1 MNHARPQRR
10 AVSRAMILMFAMAGA
25 SSPISAEE
33 MLHWQGAWVRSL
45 PPGAE
50 VTAAYGTLMNHGA
63 EVVSI
68 TNVSSTVGNEAQM
81 HDVMSEGDQRRMVHL
96 PSVDIAPGESL
107 LFQPGGRHIMLIGV
121 TETLAEGSDIE
132 LCAESAAGTRA
143 CTQAKVRRQA
153 PEHHDTHSGHD
164 P

>member
-1 MNHARPQRR
+1 MNYARPRRR
-10 AVSRAMILMFAMAGA
+10 AVSNAMMLMLTIAWAG
-25 SSPISAEE
+25 SPIAAEE

-68 TNVSSTVGNEAQM
+68 TNISSTLGNEAQM

-121 TETLAEGSDIE
+121 TETLAEGNEIE
-132 LCAESAAGTRA
+132 LCAESAVGTRA

-164 P
+164 H

>member
-1 MNHARPQRR
+1 MNHARLQRR
-10 AVSRAMILMFAMAGA
+10 AVSKTMMLLLTIAWAG
-25 SSPISAEE
+25 SPIAAEE

-68 TNVSSTVGNEAQM
+68 TNISSTLGNEAQM

-121 TETLAEGSDIE
+121 TETLAEGNEIE
-132 LCAESAAGTRA
+132 LCAESAVGTRA

-164 P
+164 H

>member
-1 MNHARPQRR
+1 MNHVRPQRR
-10 AVSRAMILMFAMAGA
+10 AVSKAMMLMLTIAWAG
-25 SSPISAEE
+25 SPIAAEE

-68 TNVSSTVGNEAQM
+68 TNISSTLGNEAQM

-121 TETLAEGSDIE
+121 TETLAEGNEIE
-132 LCAESAAGTRA
+132 LCAESAVGTRA

-164 P
+164 H

>member
-1 MNHARPQRR
+1 MNHARLQRR
-10 AVSRAMILMFAMAGA
+10 AVCKAMVLMSAMAGA
-25 SSPISAEE
+25 GSPTAAEE

-68 TNVSSTVGNEAQM
+68 ADINSTLGNEAQM
-81 HDVMSEGDQRRMVHL
+81 HDVLSEGDQRRMVQL

-107 LFQPGGRHIMLIGV
+107 VFQPGGRHIMLIGV
-121 TETLAEGSDIE
+121 TETPAEGSDIE

-143 CTQAKVRRQA
+143 CTQAKVSRQA
-153 PEHHDTHSGHD
+153 PEHHDAHSGHHH
-164 P
+164 

>member
-1 MNHARPQRR
+1 MNHARPPRS
-10 AVSRAMILMFAMAGA
+10 AVSTAMMLVLTIAWAG
-25 SSPISAEE
+25 SPIAAEE

-68 TNVSSTVGNEAQM
+68 ANINSTLGNEAQM
-81 HDVMSEGDQRRMVHL
+81 HDVLSEGDQRRMVQL
-96 PSVDIAPGESL
+96 PSIDIAPGESL
-107 LFQPGGRHIMLIGV
+107 VFQPGGRHIMLIGV
-121 TETLAEGSDIE
+121 TETPAEGSDIE

-153 PEHHDTHSGHD
+153 PEHHDAHSGHHH
-164 P
+164 

>member
-1 MNHARPQRR
+1 MNHARLQRR
-10 AVSRAMILMFAMAGA
+10 AVSKAIMLMLTIAWAG
-25 SSPISAEE
+25 SPIAAEE

-68 TNVSSTVGNEAQM
+68 TNISSTLGNEAQM

-121 TETLAEGSDIE
+121 TETPAEGDDIE
-132 LCAESAAGTRA
+132 LCAESAAGNRA

-164 P
+164 H